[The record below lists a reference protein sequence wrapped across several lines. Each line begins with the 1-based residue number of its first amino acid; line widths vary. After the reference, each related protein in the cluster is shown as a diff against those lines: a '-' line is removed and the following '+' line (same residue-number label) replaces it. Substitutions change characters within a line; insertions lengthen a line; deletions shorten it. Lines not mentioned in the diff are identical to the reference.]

1 MSATWTQEQ
10 ILALAP
16 DASSAKNAITLA
28 TSRKWSSLG
37 CNEKAV
43 WGDFQGSGKNPY
55 NTQIDLTEPAF
66 KCTCP
71 SRKFPCKHAI
81 ALFLLF
87 VNEKQLFTQ
96 NSPPARVSDW
106 LEARSQC
113 GCHAHG
119 IYSNHGHAQWILWQ
133 LDR

>member
-16 DASSAKNAITLA
+16 DASSAKNGVALA

-43 WGDFQGSGKNPY
+43 WGDFQGSGKEPY
-55 NTQIDLTEPAF
+55 KTQIDLTEPAF

-71 SRKFPCKHAI
+71 SRKFPCNMQ
-81 ALFLLF
+81 FLCFFCL
-87 VNEKQLFTQ
+87 
-96 NSPPARVSDW
+96 
-106 LEARSQC
+106 
-113 GCHAHG
+113 
-119 IYSNHGHAQWILWQ
+119 
-133 LDR
+133 